1 MPVDPPPLENW
12 PLESPLFPGRID
24 ADRLELRVL
33 SPETVDPFEFYAH
46 TGPDSPHIEA
56 ITEYLP
62 WDPNPTV
69 KAALDHLEDSAE
81 GFREGDSCS
90 YLVVPR
96 ADEPV
101 PDRGDGDGPKRPDP
115 GWAGVCTL
123 ELDWDRRSG
132 EYGVWLRQ
140 PYWGRGYAV
149 EAGGALLAVA
159 FERLDL
165 ELVEIKHEDGN
176 DASRSM
182 IESLVDRFG
191 GRYEALLGND
201 KPGSDG
207 PRDMHRFTVDESEY
221 REATDGGRTVDPHGD
236 PVVIDG

>member
-1 MPVDPPPLENW
+1 MPVESPPLENC
-12 PLESPLFPGRID
+12 PLESPVFPGRID

-46 TGPDSPHIEA
+46 TGPHAPHIEA
-56 ITEYLP
+56 ITEHLP

-69 KAALDHLEDSAE
+69 KAALDHLEDCAD
-81 GFREGDSCS
+81 GFREGDRCS
-90 YLVVPR
+90 YLVVSR
-96 ADEPV
+96 ADEPA
-101 PDRGDGDGPKRPDP
+101 PGSDGDDSDRPAP
-115 GWAGVCTL
+115 GWAGTATL
-123 ELDWDRRSG
+123 DLDWDRRSC
-132 EYGVWLRQ
+132 EYGVWLRK

-191 GRYEALLGND
+191 GRYEGLLRND

-207 PRDMHRFTVDESEY
+207 PRDMHRFTVDGSEY
-221 REATDGGRTVDPHGD
+221 REATGGDRAVDPHAD
-236 PVVIDG
+236 PVVIDE